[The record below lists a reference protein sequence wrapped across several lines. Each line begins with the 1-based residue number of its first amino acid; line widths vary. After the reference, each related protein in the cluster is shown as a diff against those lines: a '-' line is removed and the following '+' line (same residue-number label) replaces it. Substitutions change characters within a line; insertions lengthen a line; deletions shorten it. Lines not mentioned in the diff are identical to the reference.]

1 MLQARTATGR
11 GLRRRR
17 GLAAALLAGVSTLWA
32 ASPAAAQAARSS
44 ISPDGHSLILAPG
57 ELVYVSMTAGR
68 LIMLS
73 SVPSPPG
80 AALPPKPGKGDLDPG
95 RLGAIGFL
103 LGVAADG
110 KSTLKIDSGLSQALD
125 YSATLRRDAAS
136 ADEPAR
142 ACTLLPLLAS
152 WEQWP
157 YAVSR
162 LTLTGFAVKSTNEVT
177 CSGPADSK
185 EMIP

>member
-1 MLQARTATGR
+1 MLQARTVVGR
-11 GLRRRR
+11 RARRWRR
-17 GLAAALLAGVSTLWA
+17 LAAALLAMF
-32 ASPAAAQAARSS
+32 AAAPAWAQSARSS

-57 ELVYVSMTAGR
+57 ELVYVAMLPGGR
-68 LIMLS
+68 LSLI
-73 SVPSPPG
+73 SVKPSPPE

-95 RLGAIGFL
+95 RLGAIGFI

-110 KSTLKIDSGLSQALD
+110 KSTLKIDSGMSQAID
-125 YSATLRRDAAS
+125 YGATLRRKAAS

-142 ACTLLPLLAS
+142 VCTLLPLLAS

-162 LTLTGFAVKSTNEVT
+162 LTLTGFAVKSTNEVV

-185 EMIP
+185 EMFP